1 MTQSDIR
8 ALAEAAFIVLAFFV
22 LAPTVAAVIGYRASN
37 GKPKNFDREMYWTAF
52 VAIGAVAVI
61 ITRYAVFMEAKDVA
75 WWNLL
80 RLTLLGLGA
89 LFFGASLGFG
99 VGIFCAQR

>member
-1 MTQSDIR
+1 MNEWVVHSNAT
-8 ALAEAAFIVLAFFV
+8 AAFVVLAFFV
-22 LAPTVAAVIGYRASN
+22 LAPTVAAVYRASN
-37 GKPKNFDREMYWTAF
+37 VKPKNFDREMYWTAF